1 MSHEGTLLPCDG
13 SAMKFLRPLALLVL
27 PLALLAAGCGGG
39 GSALPDEDVALVG
52 SIHITFVD
60 LDRLLAQAERSYKLQ
75 KRDFPNAGSPE
86 YRALQNQALQTLVQ
100 RAQLAQ
106 KAEDLGVTIPQ
117 KQIDDRL
124 VQIKKQYFNGNEKRY
139 QQELKRQGVTDA
151 QVREDIKAQ
160 LVSEAISNKV
170 TADLRVTDNQA
181 RDHYDKNASQFTQPE
196 TREVRH
202 ILVDAKEKT
211 LADRLYQQLKS
222 GADFATLAKKYSK
235 DPGSKAQGGK
245 LTITKGQT
253 VKEFDATAFK
263 LRTGGLSM
271 PVKTQFGWHIIYAEK
286 DVTPAKKT
294 PFAQVKDV
302 IKQQLISDRRTEKLT
317 QWYDEVKKEFAK
329 KTKYANGFG
338 PIDTGTTTTTSTTG

>member
-1 MSHEGTLLPCDG
+1 
-13 SAMKFLRPLALLVL
+13 MKSLRPLALFVL

-39 GSALPDEDVALVG
+39 SSALPAEDVALVG
-52 SIHITFVD
+52 NTHITFAE

-75 KRDFPNAGSPE
+75 KRDFPKAGSPE

-106 KAEDLGVTIPQ
+106 KAEDLGITIPE

-124 VQIKKQYFNGNEKRY
+124 KQIKKQYFNGNEQRY

-151 QVREDIKAQ
+151 QVREDIRAQ
-160 LVSEAISNKV
+160 LVSEAISNKI
-170 TADLRVTDNQA
+170 TADVKVTDKEA
-181 RDHYDKNASQFTQPE
+181 RDYYDKNTSRFTQPE

-202 ILVDAKEKT
+202 ILVDAKDKA
-211 LADRLYQQLKS
+211 LADRLYRELKG

-263 LRTGGLSM
+263 LRTGELSK

-286 DVTPAKKT
+286 DITPAKET
-294 PFAQVKDV
+294 PFAQVKEV
-302 IKQQLISDRRTEKLT
+302 IRQQLVSERRTEKLT
-317 QWYDEVKKEFAK
+317 QWYDGVKKEFEK
-329 KTKYANGFG
+329 KTKYADGFG
-338 PIDTGTTTTTSTTG
+338 PLDTGSTTTTSTTTG